1 MSNFAREFIKEIF
14 MKKRE
19 ALIALVSIAISGILN
34 EPIIAAFKMI
44 PWDKIISTES
54 WEWVFLPK
62 VSILNIIFFIILLV
76 AVYYIAYLLLINR
89 KNVAINKLKSLN
101 YFIDDK
107 NHVKVTWDVGIGTI
121 YNNDPFAYN
130 IQFFCLRHGELPL
143 RMQNGCCQDSTC
155 PNCSLHINER
165 NVENY
170 IESLLLKKQQDLKGL
185 S

>member
-1 MSNFAREFIKEIF
+1 

-19 ALIALVSIAISGILN
+19 VLIALVSIAISGILN

-44 PWDKIISTES
+44 PWHKIISTES

-62 VSILNIIFFIILLV
+62 FSILNIAFFIIFFIILQV
-76 AVYYIAYLLLINR
+76 AVYYIAYLLPIHR

-101 YFIDDK
+101 YFIDDE
-107 NHVKVTWDVGIGTI
+107 NHIKVTWNVGIRTI
-121 YNNDPFAYN
+121 YNHEPFAHN

-143 RMQNGCCQDSTC
+143 RMQNGCCQVATC
-155 PNCSLHINER
+155 PNCSLHINEW
-165 NVENY
+165 NMKNY

>member
-1 MSNFAREFIKEIF
+1 

-19 ALIALVSIAISGILN
+19 VLIALVSIAISGILN

-54 WEWVFLPK
+54 WEWIFLPK
-62 VSILNIIFFIILLV
+62 FSILNIIFFIVLLV
-76 AVYYIAYLLLINR
+76 AVYYIVYLLLIHR
-89 KNVAINKLKSLN
+89 KNVVINELKSLN
-101 YFIDDK
+101 CFVDDE
-107 NHVKVTWDVGIGTI
+107 NCVKVTWDVGIGTK
-121 YNNDPFAYN
+121 YNHDPFAYN

-143 RMQNGCCQDSTC
+143 RMQNGCCQDATC
-155 PNCSLHINER
+155 PNSSLCINER
-165 NVENY
+165 KMTNY

>member
-1 MSNFAREFIKEIF
+1 

-44 PWDKIISTES
+44 PWDKITSTEN
-54 WEWVFLPK
+54 WKWIFLPK
-62 VSILNIIFFIILLV
+62 VSILNIIFFIILLFT
-76 AVYYIAYLLLINR
+76 VYYIAYLLLIKR

-101 YFIDDK
+101 CFVDDE

-121 YNNDPFAYN
+121 YNHDPFAYN
-130 IQFFCLRHGELPL
+130 IQFFCLRHDELPL

-155 PNCSLHINER
+155 PNCSLYINER
-165 NVENY
+165 NVKNY

>member
-1 MSNFAREFIKEIF
+1 

-44 PWDKIISTES
+44 PWEKITSTET
-54 WEWVFLPK
+54 WEWIFLPK

-76 AVYYIAYLLLINR
+76 TVYYIAYLLLIKR

-101 YFIDDK
+101 SLVDDK
-107 NHVKVTWDVGIGTI
+107 NHIKVTWDVGIGTI
-121 YNNDPFAYN
+121 YNHDPFAYN
-130 IQFFCLRHGELPL
+130 IQFFCLQHGELPL
-143 RMQNGCCQDSTC
+143 RMQNGCCQDPTC
-155 PNCSLHINER
+155 SNSSLCIDGR
-165 NVENY
+165 KVENY
-170 IESLLLKKQQDLKGL
+170 IESLLLKKQQELKGL

>member
-1 MSNFAREFIKEIF
+1 

-44 PWDKIISTES
+44 PWDKITSTEN
-54 WEWVFLPK
+54 WEWIYLPK

-76 AVYYIAYLLLINR
+76 TVYYIAYLLLIKR
-89 KNVAINKLKSLN
+89 KNVAKNKLKSLN
-101 YFIDDK
+101 CFVDDE
-107 NHVKVTWDVGIGTI
+107 NHIKVTWNVDIGTI
-121 YNNDPFAYN
+121 YNHNPFAYN
-130 IQFFCLRHGELPL
+130 IQFFCLQHGELPL

-155 PNCSLHINER
+155 SNSSLCIDER
-165 NVENY
+165 KVKNY
-170 IESLLLKKQQDLKGL
+170 IESLLLKKQQELKGL

>member
-1 MSNFAREFIKEIF
+1 

-44 PWDKIISTES
+44 PWDKITSTEN
-54 WEWVFLPK
+54 WEWIFLPK

-76 AVYYIAYLLLINR
+76 TVYYIACLLLIKR

-101 YFIDDK
+101 SFVDDK
-107 NHVKVTWDVGIGTI
+107 NHIKVTWDVGIGTI
-121 YNNDPFAYN
+121 YNHDPFAYN
-130 IQFFCLRHGELPL
+130 IQFFCLQHGEFPQ

-155 PNCSLHINER
+155 SNSFLCIDER
-165 NVENY
+165 KVKNY

>member
-1 MSNFAREFIKEIF
+1 

-44 PWDKIISTES
+44 PWDKTTSTEN
-54 WEWVFLPK
+54 WEWIFLPK

-76 AVYYIAYLLLINR
+76 TVYYIAYLLLIKR

-101 YFIDDK
+101 CFVNDEKHI
-107 NHVKVTWDVGIGTI
+107 KVTWDVGIGTI
-121 YNNDPFAYN
+121 YNHNPFAYN
-130 IQFFCLRHGELPL
+130 IQFFCLQHGELPL

-155 PNCSLHINER
+155 SNSNLYIDEWK
-165 NVENY
+165 VKNY
-170 IESLLLKKQQDLKGL
+170 IESLLLKKQEELKGL

>member
-1 MSNFAREFIKEIF
+1 

-19 ALIALVSIAISGILN
+19 VLIALVSAAISGILN

-54 WEWVFLPK
+54 WEWIFLPK
-62 VSILNIIFFIILLV
+62 FSILNIIFFIILLL
-76 AVYYIAYLLLINR
+76 AVYYIVYLLLIHR
-89 KNVAINKLKSLN
+89 KNIAINKLKSFNSLV
-101 YFIDDK
+101 YDEDF
-107 NHVKVTWDVGIGTI
+107 VKVTWDVGIGTT
-121 YNNDPFAYN
+121 YNHDPFAYN

-143 RMQNGCCQDSTC
+143 RMRNGCCQDATC
-155 PNCSLHINER
+155 PNCSLYMNER
-165 NVENY
+165 YVENY

>member
-1 MSNFAREFIKEIF
+1 

-101 YFIDDK
+101 HLIDDEK
-107 NHVKVTWDVGIGTI
+107 HVKVTWNVGIGTI
-121 YNNDPFAYN
+121 CNHDPFAYN
-130 IQFFCLRHGELPL
+130 IQFFCLLHGELPL

-155 PNCSLHINER
+155 PNCSLDINER
-165 NVENY
+165 YVKNY
-170 IESLLLKKQQDLKGL
+170 IESLLLKEQQDLKGL

>member
-1 MSNFAREFIKEIF
+1 

-44 PWDKIISTES
+44 PWDKITSTEN
-54 WEWVFLPK
+54 WEWIFLPK

-76 AVYYIAYLLLINR
+76 TVYYIAYLLLIKR

-101 YFIDDK
+101 CFVNDEKHI
-107 NHVKVTWDVGIGTI
+107 KVTWDVGIGTI
-121 YNNDPFAYN
+121 YNHNPFAYN
-130 IQFFCLRHGELPL
+130 IQFFCLQHGELPL

-155 PNCSLHINER
+155 SNSHLYIDEWK
-165 NVENY
+165 VKNY
-170 IESLLLKKQQDLKGL
+170 IESLLLKKQEELKGL